1 MDPPKENSNTSK
13 KEQDTSFDDK
23 QKAADRFANLLCEG
37 PFWIDVTSPTDTE
50 MRTLSKIF
58 RIHPLTAEDI
68 MTEDTREKCELFR
81 NYYFICF
88 RSFDADPHSDT
99 YLEPLSVFTVVMR
112 EGISH
117 SIIDQHRM
125 HVMQSTI
132 GVDSIDELV
141 LILKESEQSDMLRR
155 IGHARKKVMT
165 AMRLLGAKA
174 DVMRG
179 LIKRCDDRVGGEI
192 GLYLGDIQDHLI
204 TMLQNVAHY
213 EKIIARAHSNYLA
226 QISIE
231 LTQSSNLTNDVMTK
245 LTVLGTILVP
255 MNVVTG
261 LWGMNVEVP
270 GSKAEGLAWFFGIIG
285 GMTLIGIISYIYMR
299 RNKVI
304 ITMFYHSNEPLE
316 L

>member
-1 MDPPKENSNTSK
+1 M
-13 KEQDTSFDDK
+13 
-23 QKAADRFANLLCEG
+23 ADQFGRVLHEG
-37 PFWIDVTSPTDTE
+37 PFWLDVTSPTDTE

-112 EGISH
+112 EGIISFH
-117 SIIDQHRM
+117 HRPTPHARNVLRRIRQLTDYVTVSPDWINYALIDDI
-125 HVMQSTI
+125 TDGFAPLI
-132 GVDSIDELV
+132 GNLQLEVDSIDELV

-165 AMRLLGAKA
+165 SMRLLGAKA

-231 LTQSSNLTNDVMTK
+231 LTQTSNVTNDVMTK

-270 GSKAEGLAWFFGIIG
+270 GRDIEGLSWFFGIII
-285 GMTLIGIISYIYMR
+285 GMSLLGAVLYMYLR
-299 RNKVI
+299 RNKVV
-304 ITMFYHSNEPLE
+304 
-316 L
+316 

>member
-1 MDPPKENSNTSK
+1 
-13 KEQDTSFDDK
+13 
-23 QKAADRFANLLCEG
+23 
-37 PFWIDVTSPTDTE
+37 
-50 MRTLSKIF
+50 MRILSKIF

-81 NYYFICF
+81 SYYFICF
-88 RSFDADPHSDT
+88 RSFDANPQSST
-99 YLEPLSVFTVVMR
+99 YLEPVSVFTVVTR
-112 EGISH
+112 EGIISFH
-117 SIIDQHRM
+117 HRPTPHARNVLRRIHQLTDYVTISPDWINYALIDEI
-125 HVMQSTI
+125 TDGFAPLI
-132 GVDSIDELV
+132 GNLQMEVDSIDELV

-165 AMRLLGAKA
+165 SMRLLGSKA
-174 DVMRG
+174 DVVRG
-179 LIKRCDDRVGGEI
+179 LIKRYDDRVGGEI

-231 LTQSSNLTNDVMTK
+231 LTQSSNVTNDVMTK

-270 GSKAEGLAWFFGIIG
+270 GKDVDGLAWFFGIIG
-285 GMTLIGIISYIYMR
+285 GMTLLGIILYVYVR
-299 RNKVI
+299 HNKV
-304 ITMFYHSNEPLE
+304 L
-316 L
+316 